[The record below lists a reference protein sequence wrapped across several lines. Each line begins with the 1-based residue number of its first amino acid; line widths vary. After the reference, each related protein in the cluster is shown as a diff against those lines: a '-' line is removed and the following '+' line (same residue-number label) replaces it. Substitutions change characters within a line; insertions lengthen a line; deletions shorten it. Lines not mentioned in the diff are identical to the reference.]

1 MISGHRSGMPRSATP
16 AAAGHAKTVVL
27 LLTLAIS
34 LPLVAGFLGRLH
46 PALDAFSHFRAHLAV
61 LLALAA
67 LLLIAARQWLH
78 GIAALAL
85 ALALGALA
93 TAPGMVTTAAL
104 AGSRIATDEPR
115 YKLLHLNLG
124 RDFGAPQRLISLIGR
139 TRPDVIVLV
148 EASSSWLERLEIV
161 FAIYPHHLHCPAPQT
176 GSGVLILS
184 RRPFLDDG
192 ACGLGGRL
200 GRARIDF
207 GGRAVDIAG
216 MHLLWPWPFPQ
227 PAQVEEALPVLAAL
241 GDEAL
246 LTGDFNAV
254 DWSASVRRIVAEG
267 GFAEMPALGSTWL
280 PRGAPEALRRWIGL
294 PIDHVLAKRGVV
306 LLGARTLEGVG
317 SDHLPVL
324 VEFTLR
330 PRPAIGDIA
339 VADLAGGR

>member
-1 MISGHRSGMPRSATP
+1 MISGHRSAMPRSP
-16 AAAGHAKTVVL
+16 AASGHAKTAVL

-34 LPLVAGFLGRLH
+34 LPLIAGFLGRLH
-46 PALDAFSHFRAHLAV
+46 PALDAFSHFRAHLGV
-61 LLALAA
+61 LLAGAA
-67 LLLIAARQWLH
+67 LLLLATRQWLH
-78 GIAALAL
+78 GIVAL

-93 TAPGMVTTAAL
+93 TAPGMAGSAA
-104 AGSRIATDEPR
+104 AGSRVATDEAR
-115 YKLLHLNLG
+115 YSLLHLNLG
-124 RDFGAPQRLISLIGR
+124 PDLGAPQRLISLIGR
-139 TRPDVIVLV
+139 TRPDVVVLV
-148 EASSSWLERLEIV
+148 EASRSWLERLEIV
-161 FAIYPHHLHCPAPQT
+161 FAVYPHHLHCPAPQT

-207 GGRAVDIAG
+207 GGRTVDIAG

-254 DWSASVRRIVAEG
+254 DWSASVRRIFAGG

-280 PRGAPEALRRWIGL
+280 PRGAPEALRRWVGL
-294 PIDHVLAKRGVV
+294 PIDHVLAKRGVA
-306 LLGARTLEGVG
+306 LLGARKLEGVG

-330 PRPAIGDIA
+330 PQPAIGDIA
-339 VADLAGGR
+339 VAGLASGR